1 MNYLHTNKLDINS
14 FVSHRG
20 LYIILVSTALVFFNT
35 LYNGFVWDDWILM
48 VPNRVYRTF
57 DIGQMF
63 LSKANSLEYLPFR
76 DLTLAIDYKIWG
88 MNPFGY
94 HLSNLFFYLLSL
106 IVLYKMIEKLVILTG
121 EKESGS
127 IPFWTT
133 LIFALHPLH
142 VEVVNFI
149 AARNNILAGLFLFL
163 SFNLCLAGIQK
174 KNDILILLS
183 SVPFIISLF
192 SKANVVF
199 YPLFLAS
206 VLFLTPNIGISL
218 RKKFLILLCFSLLSL
233 FAVWIHLINASSTS
247 VISENLPRYGVHN
260 LTVVM
265 ARALQIPFFYLKKL
279 ILPYPLGIKYLESFA
294 TGGFLLFLV
303 LSIAYMIIVFFTVLI
318 WRKGN
323 SLLLLSVTWYFFSLG
338 PVLNIFPTSPVVA
351 DRYAYFAVLSL
362 GLLTAYLTKRITV
375 GRKVV
380 IYAVIGAILIWGYI
394 DVFRNKIWSSDI
406 TLWEAELST
415 NSAMYKR
422 EYAIALWNK
431 GRYEEAL
438 GYFKEESYEKGSY
451 EYSLYKGKYL
461 FHLGKYDDAIKHY
474 KRALAE
480 GAGAIKETHLFIA
493 QAYEKTGSDILAMK
507 HYLRVF
513 DTKSQDPLGEYEGM
527 AREGIERI
535 RERLAPELNKLRLEA
550 SNEPS
555 ALEAQLKLAT
565 FLYDIGMY
573 KESQEYYLNSLRL
586 NPSRWD
592 IWYNSA
598 LVYMRLFE
606 NEKAIKSFK
615 RVLELKPGDTNALRN
630 IGMVYMTM
638 QEYAQAAGY
647 FKTILERDPEDLY
660 AAFTLGKI
668 YFSSGDK
675 EESKKYF
682 LKTKALSKGNDVFL
696 KSTNIFLEEMN

>member
-1 MNYLHTNKLDINS
+1 MNYLNTNKLDINS

-48 VPNRVYRTF
+48 VPNKVYRTF

-94 HLSNLFFYLLSL
+94 HLSNLIFYLLSL
-106 IVLYKMIEKLVILTG
+106 IALYKMIERLVILTG
-121 EKESGS
+121 EKQGNS

-163 SFNLCLAGIQK
+163 SFNLCLAGIQR

-183 SVPFIISLF
+183 AVPFIISLF
-192 SKANVVF
+192 SKANAVF
-199 YPLFLAS
+199 YPLFLAV
-206 VLFLTPNIGISL
+206 VLFFTPNIGISL
-218 RKKFLILLCFSLLSL
+218 RKRFLIFLLFSLMGL
-233 FAVWIHLINASSTS
+233 FAVWIHISNASSTS

-260 LTVVM
+260 LTVIM
-265 ARALQIPFFYLKKL
+265 SRALQIPFFYLKKL
-279 ILPYPLGIKYLESFA
+279 ILPYPLGIKYLEPFT
-294 TGGFLLFLV
+294 TGGSLLFPV
-303 LSIAYMIIVFFTVLI
+303 LSLVYMIIVFFMVWV

-323 SLLLLSVTWYFFSLG
+323 LLVLLSVAWYFFSLG

-362 GLLTAYLTKRITV
+362 GLLTAYLIKRTTV

-380 IYAVIGAILIWGYI
+380 ICAVIGVVLIWGYI
-394 DVFRNKIWSSDI
+394 DFFRNRIWASDI
-406 TLWEAELST
+406 TLWESELSI
-415 NSAMYKR
+415 NPDVKA

-438 GYFKEESYEKGSY
+438 GYLKKESEDKGSY

-461 FHLGKYDDAIKHY
+461 FHLGKYDDAVKHY
-474 KRALAE
+474 KKALAE

-493 QAYEKTGSDILAMK
+493 QAYEKTGSDMLAMK

-513 DTKSQDPLGEYEGM
+513 DTKSQDPLGVYEGET
-527 AREGIERI
+527 REGIERI
-535 RERLAPELNKLRLEA
+535 RDRLAPELNKLRLEA

-555 ALEAQLKLAT
+555 DLQAQLKLAT

-573 KESQEYYLNSLRL
+573 EESQEYYLNSLRL
-586 NPSRWD
+586 NPSNWD

-598 LVYMRLFE
+598 LVYMRLYE

-615 RVLELKPGDTNALRN
+615 RVLELKPGDANALRN

-638 QEYAQAAGY
+638 KEYAQAAGY
-647 FKTILERDPEDLY
+647 FKTIFERAPDDLY

-668 YFSSGDK
+668 YFLSGDK

-696 KSTNIFLEEMN
+696 KSTNIFLEEVK